1 MLWPAGLPTHFSS
14 IPPLARPFNKKGLS
28 SRYGEGLPASGRHY
42 RLPGVLDAA
51 VHIRAV
57 EAERRVVAVGQHA
70 EGGVLQ
76 VFGAVRVLV
85 QQVVRAHG
93 QGPVAARLVAGRGI
107 HHPGVAIGLV
117 AQRGGR
123 IAHREFAVAGGG
135 QAQFPVVRTPG
146 AAQDRLVARVA
157 VLDAADFIAADQR
170 LGQAQRTEYRRGAA
184 DATHFGVVVAVG
196 RG

>member
-1 MLWPAGLPTHFSS
+1 MP
-14 IPPLARPFNKKGLS
+14 K
-28 SRYGEGLPASGRHY
+28 
-42 RLPGVLDAA
+42 
-51 VHIRAV
+51 
-57 EAERRVVAVGQHA
+57 
-70 EGGVLQ
+70 
-76 VFGAVRVLV
+76 
-85 QQVVRAHG
+85 VVRAHG

-184 DATHFGVVVAVG
+184 DATHFAGHEVDTAGARIQAVG
-196 RG
+196 EVRERGHLRQAEAGQQRAAGGVGGNAGRQRDAVIDVDLVRVDGDVQAVDRLQHQAQAPRWWSGRCRARRTRRW